1 MSIPLLLAQ
10 LGDWINPPVPALP
23 DPPLFQR
30 FILEHPQF
38 PALFLLVAAVV
49 VLIVLRAQGRLGA
62 GLLVLLGAGALA
74 GGIWLAGT
82 LVRTDREI
90 LLERQD
96 RLVFATAAADTD
108 TLGELLSV
116 DARIRATRLAL
127 VRSAIG
133 RDEILSIVAS
143 TLGGPIR
150 VTDAAI
156 IERQGVIDGPN
167 TARTQVH
174 VRVQPQSGT
183 KTFAWF
189 AIVWRLEPDGVWRVF
204 EIEPL
209 FISGVMPYQ
218 P

>member
-10 LGDWINPPVPALP
+10 IGDWINPPVPPLP

-30 FILEHPQF
+30 FILEHPEF
-38 PALFLLVAAVV
+38 PALFLLVAAVI

-62 GLLVLLGAGALA
+62 GLLVLLGATVLA
-74 GGIWLAGT
+74 GGIWLTGT
-82 LVRTDREI
+82 LVRTDREV

-96 RLVFATAAADTD
+96 RLVHATAAADTD
-108 TLGELLSV
+108 TLARFLSV
-116 DARIRATRLAL
+116 DARVRSTRLAI
-127 VRSAIG
+127 VRAGIG
-133 RDEILSIVAS
+133 RDEILAMVES
-143 TLGGPIR
+143 TLGGPVR
-150 VTDAAI
+150 VSSVAV

-174 VRVQPQSGT
+174 LRVQPESGN

>member
-10 LGDWINPPVPALP
+10 LGDWINPPVPSLP

-30 FILEHPQF
+30 FVLEHPEF
-38 PALFLLVAAVV
+38 PALFLVVAAIV

-62 GLLVLLGAGALA
+62 GLFVLLGAAGLA
-74 GGIWLAGT
+74 GGIWLTGT

-90 LLERQD
+90 LLDRQD
-96 RLVFATAAADTD
+96 RLVQAAAAADTE
-108 TLGELLSV
+108 TLAELLSI
-116 DARIRATRLAL
+116 DARVRSTRLAV
-127 VRSAIG
+127 VRTGIG
-133 RDEILSIVAS
+133 RDEILTIVKS

-150 VTDAAI
+150 VSSAAV

-174 VRVQPQSGT
+174 VRVQPESGSR
-183 KTFAWF
+183 TFAWF

-209 FISGVMPYQ
+209 FISGVLPYQ